1 MNSNYNP
8 DSFQKGQQFEDFV
21 ENVLF
26 PDSEYS
32 IEHKTSEFKQNRV
45 RYVGDAQLPDFRFK
59 SKVTGQE
66 FHVEAKFSFSSWQG
80 EYTIASENQVKIFNK
95 IDFEETPVFVALGF
109 GGQAHDPDFVS
120 LIPFEKYSD
129 GKIPETDVMEY
140 RVEKSTVASSEI
152 HDRIQSLRVASE
164 GEFEPISQ
172 ETSKPDEHHSEATS
186 FQHPERETSK
196 SRKRNIVISIIATL
210 IAIMAFGFMLNS
222 DSVSE
227 EELLRERI
235 ENYYKI
241 LDANK
246 VHEIHNYVSEDL
258 HTWYSYDDPDFE
270 TVISDIQRY
279 REKYPF
285 TISEIDWSQFK
296 LTELENGYY
305 KAEYPLEYKIKS
317 KMKSPYKLYN
327 LEITTIWDEDMKLV
341 SAVEVRR

>member
-1 MNSNYNP
+1 MNSNNQ

-59 SKVTGQE
+59 SKVTGHE
-66 FHVEAKFSFSSWQG
+66 FHVEAKFSASSWQG
-80 EYTIASENQVKIFNK
+80 AYTIASENQVRIFSK
-95 IDFEETPVFVALGF
+95 IDFEETPVFVALGY
-109 GGQAHDPDFVS
+109 GGHAHGPDFVS
-120 LIPFEKYSD
+120 LIPFEKYPD
-129 GKIPETDVMEY
+129 GKIPETEVLDY

-152 HDRIQSLRVASE
+152 HDRIQSLRVSSE
-164 GEFEPISQ
+164 DEFESIIQ
-172 ETSKPDEHHSEATS
+172 ETSKPDEHHSKIKS
-186 FQHPERETSK
+186 SQPGETKSLKSSK
-196 SRKRNIVISIIATL
+196 RYIVIAVLAAL
-210 IAIMAFGFMLNS
+210 IAIVVVGFIYNSGS
-222 DSVSE
+222 DSK
-227 EELLRERI
+227 EELLKGRI
-235 ENYYKI
+235 ENYYNI

-246 VHEIHNYVSEDL
+246 VHEIHNYVSENL

-296 LTELENGYY
+296 LTELENGHF

-341 SAVEVRR
+341 SAVEVKR

>member
-1 MNSNYNP
+1 MNLNYNP
-8 DSFQKGQQFEDFV
+8 DSFQKGKQFEDFV

-66 FHVEAKFSFSSWQG
+66 FHVEAKFSSSSWQG
-80 EYTIASENQVKIFNK
+80 EYTIASENQVKIFSR
-95 IDFEETPVFVALGF
+95 IDIDKTPIFVALGY
-109 GGQAHDPDFVS
+109 GGQAHEPDFVS
-120 LIPFEKYSD
+120 LIPFEKYPD
-129 GKIPETDVMEY
+129 GKIPETEVMEY

-152 HDRIQSLRVASE
+152 HDRIQSLQVI
-164 GEFEPISQ
+164 GEVEIALENSTSTEPIDQDSKTKSSQ
-172 ETSKPDEHHSEATS
+172 VEETKAP
-186 FQHPERETSK
+186 K
-196 SRKRNIVISIIATL
+196 SSKRNVVVGVLAALIVIVF
-210 IAIMAFGFMLNS
+210 AIFMFNS
-222 DSVSE
+222 DSVSD
-227 EELLRERI
+227 EELLKERI

-296 LTELENGYY
+296 LTELENGHF